1 MFAKERQEDI
11 VNKVNLQGS
20 VKVKELALEYQVS
33 EDCIRKDLSLLE
45 KQNLLKKAYGGA
57 ICIRNNPHLYNSSDR
72 KKTSN
77 TERIIIAQKAI
88 QLISDNEIIYLD
100 TSLSSLEIALLLNE
114 SSKKITVIT
123 NMIDVLNTLRT
134 NQNIKL
140 IFIGGTINGEGDA
153 FWDSLSCMMLDYF
166 RIDKA
171 FLGVVGVNTTTG
183 QISTYYVDDGFMKKK
198 AITQSHKCYLMCES
212 RKFKEDGEFVFGSL
226 NDIDGLIVSKSINDL
241 HDFDIDII

>member
-11 VNKVNLQGS
+11 VGKVNLHGS
-20 VKVKELALEYQVS
+20 VKVKDLALEYQVT

-45 KQNLLKKAYGGA
+45 NQGLLKKAYGGA
-57 ICIRNNPHLYNSSDR
+57 VSIRNNPHLYSSSDR

-77 TERIIIAQKAI
+77 KERMIIAQKAI
-88 QLISDNEIIYLD
+88 QLIKDNETIYLD

-114 SSKKITVIT
+114 THKKITVIT

-140 IFIGGTINGEGDA
+140 IFIGGTINSENDA

-171 FLGVVGVNTTTG
+171 FLGVVGVNTTNG

-198 AITQSHKCYLMCES
+198 AITQSRKSYLMCES
-212 RKFKEDGEFVFGSL
+212 RKFKEDGEFIFGSL
-226 NDIDGLIVSKSINDL
+226 NDIDGLIVSESMNGLD
-241 HDFDIDII
+241 DFDIDII